1 MKFIAIIDV
10 VPGAPLENLKAD
22 LPNEVRESW
31 KLFAAGAL
39 REAYAT
45 DAPTR
50 VVFVL
55 ESADAAS
62 AATDLGKLPLIRA
75 GLGLRTHRTPA
86 IRKLVAVVCPLIAA
100 ALRRGMPQARAALD
114 YCAT

>member
-10 VPGAPLENLKAD
+10 VPGAPLENVKAD

-75 GLGLRTHRTPA
+75 GLLAYELIELRPFA
-86 IRKLVAVVCPLIAA
+86 NWSLLF
-100 ALRRGMPQARAALD
+100 AR
-114 YCAT
+114 